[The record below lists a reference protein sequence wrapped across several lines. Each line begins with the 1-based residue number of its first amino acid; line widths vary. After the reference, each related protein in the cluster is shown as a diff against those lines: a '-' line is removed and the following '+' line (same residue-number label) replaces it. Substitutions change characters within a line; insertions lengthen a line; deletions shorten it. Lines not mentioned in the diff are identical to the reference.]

1 MRATRS
7 RVLFEK
13 KDSLIVLADAI
24 KIRNSHS
31 KNSDKVGV
39 VKKGDM
45 LSFTG
50 QTQSANGYTWYEITD
65 NQWIADDNG
74 KWVYL
79 LKY

>member
-1 MRATRS
+1 M
-7 RVLFEK
+7 
-13 KDSLIVLADAI
+13 ADALNFLI
-24 KIRNSHS
+24 Y
-31 KNSDKVGV
+31 
-39 VKKGDM
+39 KKGDM

-50 QTQSANGYTWYEITD
+50 QTQSSDGYIWYEITD